1 MSTGPEVFAIS
12 SDIGDTV
19 VDEPTPQDVLDTFLS
34 KIYARLRAINQL
46 LQAEVEDDLLEPAQV
61 FPEED
66 QSDTESEHTSQEEG
80 GGLIL
85 NFARDREGDSN
96 GEAEM
101 EHQERNNT
109 VEEPD
114 DVLFVP
120 HARVST
126 AGFASLDE
134 VDLAEVFEV
143 RACVMKSIPKFM
155 RGAYRGAM
163 KLSLQEIQR
172 GSANNST
179 VETRGWKLFFLLPRL
194 LLFKPPR
201 GGLVPRSRLQERMS
215 KFASGCV
222 CSLESSLQGI
232 NASCRSRRRQRDT
245 VASRVSRA
253 IGLANLGELSNAR
266 QALEGDTVAP
276 GNERTWKLLTDE
288 NKRPRSV
295 REPLNRRIVSQDP
308 SPCRWMSMVIC
319 WRRI

>member
-1 MSTGPEVFAIS
+1 M
-12 SDIGDTV
+12 
-19 VDEPTPQDVLDTFLS
+19 
-34 KIYARLRAINQL
+34 
-46 LQAEVEDDLLEPAQV
+46 
-61 FPEED
+61 
-66 QSDTESEHTSQEEG
+66 
-80 GGLIL
+80 IL
-85 NFARDREGDSN
+85 NFARDREGDNS

-101 EHQERNNT
+101 EHQERNDT
-109 VEEPD
+109 VGEPD
-114 DVLFVP
+114 DVLYVP
-120 HARVST
+120 HARDST

-172 GSANNST
+172 GSVVNNST

-201 GGLVPRSRLQERMS
+201 GGLVPRGRLQERMS
-215 KFASGCV
+215 KFASGEWELLLRV
-222 CSLESSLQGI
+222 SLESSLQGI
-232 NASCRSRRRQRDT
+232 NVSCKSRRRQRDT

-253 IGLANLGELSNAR
+253 IGLANVGELSNAR
-266 QALEGDTVAP
+266 QAPEGDAVAP

-288 NKRPRSV
+288 NRRPRSV

-308 SPCRWMSMVIC
+308 SVPVDVDGDLLAKNLRTA
-319 WRRI
+319 RRGAAGGPSGATAEHLKLLLESQVCTDLFR